1 MLKISDTDTRSAT
14 IIKTIMNM
22 KDIGLQDMADL
33 MGVKSTSNISMYLN
47 RDLKYERFEQM
58 LNLLGYEV
66 KIVPKET
73 GRVSE

>member
-22 KDIGLQDMADL
+22 KDVGLQEMAD
-33 MGVKSTSNISMYLN
+33 MMDVKSTSNISMYLN

-73 GRVSE
+73 DSV